1 MDIDLGTRAMR
12 EDFKPEDQESL
23 VEPLIS
29 SFAQKMTEIFENI
42 ELKNMQVV
50 CNPQGEL
57 VGKWGTGNMH
67 TMTH

>member
-12 EDFKPEDQESL
+12 EDFKSEDQESL

-29 SFAQKMTEIFENI
+29 SFAQKMTEIFEKV

>member
-12 EDFKPEDQESL
+12 EDFKPEDQENL

-29 SFAQKMTEIFENI
+29 SFAQKMTEIFEKV